1 MAAPAEGIARFLSD
15 LTKSRCS
22 RGRIAWQEEEGKGD
36 PWNVNRLT
44 LYCSVDTRLWTTE
57 GTNQVREEKA
67 EEIAKTITN
76 TKAKGNLKEEQQ
88 AIDSHT
94 EVSTLLPA
102 RGGLKAKDNVW
113 NPDLFKVSTL
123 LPARG
128 GLKA

>member
-1 MAAPAEGIARFLSD
+1 
-15 LTKSRCS
+15 CS

-102 RGGLKAKDNVW
+102 RGGLKELVHSPGEIAE
-113 NPDLFKVSTL
+113 FGEVSTP

-128 GLKA
+128 GLKDLSSLAA